1 MNKSFDQVFLL
12 PDVFTDRFTLA
23 WRARKVVTV
32 TSTRTLG
39 GGAGPAGGE
48 PALQQVTAGDRS
60 SGMFM
65 LFPGMKVTYVQTDI
79 PRDREPTSFVQK

>member
-1 MNKSFDQVFLL
+1 MFR
-12 PDVFTDRFTLA
+12 DRFTLA

-39 GGAGPAGGE
+39 GAAGPAGGE

-60 SGMFM
+60 GGMFM